1 MQCHLTHLSISTRK
15 HEIKL
20 TLLKDLLWGKKEEK
34 NQRTYGHE
42 IIFANQNVWEVFGIR
57 RMSHMNNALTT
68 KLGWVH
74 GERKQ
79 DVGQV
84 IVIQMSYK

>member
-1 MQCHLTHLSISTRK
+1 MQCHLTHLSISTKKK

-42 IIFANQNVWEVFGIR
+42 MIFANQNVWEVFGIR
-57 RMSHMNNALTT
+57 RMSQMNNALTK
-68 KLGWVH
+68 KLG
-74 GERKQ
+74 
-79 DVGQV
+79 
-84 IVIQMSYK
+84 

>member
-1 MQCHLTHLSISTRK
+1 M
-15 HEIKL
+15 

-42 IIFANQNVWEVFGIR
+42 MIFANQNVWEVFGIR
-57 RMSHMNNALTT
+57 RMSQMNNALTK
-68 KLGWVH
+68 KLGWVY
-74 GERKQ
+74 GKRKQ

-84 IVIQMSYK
+84 IVIQISYK